1 MRRIAILLVPAVAT
15 LGAVAGSV
23 MSAAPAS
30 ADSNGL
36 IQATVQVLPS
46 PVNSLASVCISSQ
59 SLHPDPACL
68 VIP

>member
-1 MRRIAILLVPAVAT
+1 MRRIAILLVPFMATAGAAV
-15 LGAVAGSV
+15 GSV
-23 MSAAPAS
+23 MTAAPAH
-30 ADSNGL
+30 A
-36 IQATVQVLPS
+36 ATPLVQVTAIVNQP

>member
-15 LGAVAGSV
+15 LGAAAGSM
-23 MSAAPAS
+23 MSAAPAQ
-30 ADSNGL
+30 ANPL
-36 IQATVQVLPS
+36 VQATAIVNQP
-46 PVNSLASVCISSQ
+46 PVSSLASVCISSQ